1 MSEEASGGKVD
12 NELADRLDTLFDE
25 DAEEPAV
32 QSGET
37 DDPLDELKSLVMS
50 IEWEITDDLM
60 ERFVAQV
67 ETLKSRY
74 KDDRLLVMFLQ
85 LLGSLGL
92 YVKSN
97 KGKAHP
103 SAFGLLNSVYAS
115 FAKAAMPGKISSSE
129 KKKLLYVELNK
140 YKELKEQIGFSR
152 DAGKEA
158 PLAPKFPATEAAAR
172 QDPSNATT
180 EGHGDFFDE
189 APAQSVGGVTPQQF
203 EAAIQ
208 DLKRHIRDEF
218 QKLREALLDAENS

>member
-12 NELADRLDTLFDE
+12 SELADRLDTLFDE
-25 DAEEPAV
+25 DAEEPAG
-32 QSGET
+32 QTGEA

-67 ETLKSRY
+67 ESLRSRY
-74 KDDRLLVMFLQ
+74 QDDRILVMFLQ

-97 KGKAHP
+97 KGNAHP
-103 SAFGLLNSVYAS
+103 SAFGLLNSVYTS

-129 KKKLLYVELNK
+129 KKKLLYIELNK

-152 DAGKEA
+152 DAPKEK
-158 PLAPKFPATEAAAR
+158 PLDKKNLAAEADAVQDTPKRPIE
-172 QDPSNATT
+172 DND
-180 EGHGDFFDE
+180 DFFDKE
-189 APAQSVGGVTPQQF
+189 PANAAGGITPQQF
-203 EAAIQ
+203 EAAIHDIKLLIQ
-208 DLKRHIRDEF
+208 DEF
-218 QKLREALLDAENS
+218 QKLREALLAAENR

>member
-12 NELADRLDTLFDE
+12 SELANRLDTLFDE
-25 DAEEPAV
+25 DAVEPTR

-60 ERFVAQV
+60 GRFVAQV
-67 ETLKSRY
+67 DSLKQRY
-74 KDDRLLVMFLQ
+74 KDDRILVMFLQ

-103 SAFGLLNSVYAS
+103 SAFSLLNSVYVS
-115 FAKAAMPGKISSSE
+115 FTNAALPGKISSSE

-140 YKELKEQIGFSR
+140 YKELKEQIGHAR
-152 DAGKEA
+152 DTTKELPLEKKTPAAVAGGNHDKRNQPDA
-158 PLAPKFPATEAAAR
+158 DDDIL
-172 QDPSNATT
+172 
-180 EGHGDFFDE
+180 FDQ
-189 APAQSVGGVTPQQF
+189 APANPALAVTAQQF
-203 EAAIQ
+203 EKAIQ
-208 DLKRHIRDEF
+208 EIKQLIQDEF
-218 QKLREALLDAENS
+218 HKLREALIKTGSN